1 MSKLAVWKD
10 DCRRYALERI
20 TIIGMGPVGASIGLG
35 LKRAKLSDTE
45 IVGTSGD
52 RKALSEVEKMGAVD
66 STNGNLRSALQG
78 AQLVVLDV
86 PIADM
91 REMLE
96 SIAPILERGCVL
108 TDTGSTKAIVME
120 WAEELLPE
128 GVGFVGGHP
137 LTKKDLFTLD
147 HADASVFDDEFYCVI
162 PSKTVDDQ
170 SVKTVVGMVEAL
182 RGKPIFLDPDEHDS
196 YASAMMYLPIAV
208 SSAFVM
214 ATASSD
220 GWREM
225 HRLAASDFGD
235 MSRLASND
243 PLDNEAACLA
253 NSESLAHWIDQ
264 MIGALIEFRDQI
276 KEHDDKLIDTFI
288 KVWEYRARWEANAM
302 DDPDGP
308 MLPSASESMATAFF
322 GDRIVKRFQSRKGE
336 DEKSSRWKYSRK
348 N

>member
-1 MSKLAVWKD
+1 M
-10 DCRRYALERI
+10 ERI
-20 TIIGMGPVGASIGLG
+20 TIIGTTPVGVSMGLA
-35 LKRAKLSDTE
+35 LKSARLKNTE

-52 RKALSEVEKMGAVD
+52 KQALSTAAKMGAYDKTETMIRPAVE
-66 STNGNLRSALQG
+66 G
-78 AQLVVLDV
+78 AQLIVLDL
-86 PIADM
+86 PFSEM

-96 SIAPILERGCVL
+96 AIGPIVDDGCVI
-108 TDTGSTKAIVME
+108 TDTSTTKTRVME
-120 WAEELLPE
+120 WAEAMLPK
-128 GVGFVGGHP
+128 GISFVGGRP
-137 LTKKDLFTLD
+137 LLKREHSMLEDATANLFQGID
-147 HADASVFDDEFYCVI
+147 YCVM
-162 PSKTVDDQ
+162 PGLSADQ
-170 SVKTVVGMVEAL
+170 QAVKTVIGFIELINA
-182 RGKPIFLDPDEHDS
+182 KPLFLDPHEHDS
-196 YASAMMYLPIAV
+196 YASAMDLLSIVM
-208 SSAFVM
+208 SSAFTRTMVN
-214 ATASSD
+214 SES
-220 GWREM
+220 WREM
-225 HRLAASDFGD
+225 HKLAGETFAHYSQ
-235 MSRLASND
+235 LASTD